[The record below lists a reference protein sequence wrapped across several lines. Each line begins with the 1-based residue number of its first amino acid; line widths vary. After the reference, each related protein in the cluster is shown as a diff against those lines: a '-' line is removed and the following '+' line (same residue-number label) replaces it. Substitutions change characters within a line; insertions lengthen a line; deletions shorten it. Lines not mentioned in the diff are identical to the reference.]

1 MKMKIMLQS
10 AATLINFAIKNEDED
25 NVTCLTKLNG
35 MVTARSSIFLKNSAS
50 PGPIPSK
57 LALSAH
63 LAVVRAGRGRR
74 IITPA
79 PQLTGDRDLASP
91 AHPPPPPRKAGSGRE
106 EVEGDEEAEE
116 ERAHGDGATAA
127 TWKPMTCGVG
137 GTRRRGLERA
147 PPADLWLGHHHR
159 TGEVWK

>member
-1 MKMKIMLQS
+1 M
-10 AATLINFAIKNEDED
+10 ATLINFTIKNEDED

-74 IITPA
+74 TITPA

-91 AHPPPPPRKAGSGRE
+91 AHPPPPPPRKAGSGRE

-127 TWKPMTCGVG
+127 TWKPMACGVG
-137 GTRRRGLERA
+137 RGLERA
-147 PPADLWLGHHHR
+147 PPADLLVGPPPPHR